1 MPTDTTSQH
10 TTSLF
15 QRIKP
20 LQRIGIATIIAVLFT
35 LAVECKGNPYFAS
48 LVIIDVFAAIYLF
61 LCWIVLLTMPISI
74 IRRNAAKE
82 DGSKPLVFLMII
94 ASSLA
99 GLVSVLLMILNDDD
113 SIPRPLFLTVCI
125 SGIILSWAIV
135 HTVFTFHYAHLYYS
149 GKTEG
154 GLEFPGDEKPDYL
167 DFAYFSFVIGCTFQV
182 SDVEISYRK
191 IRRQVFLHG
200 MLSFML
206 NTFVVALS
214 INIISG
220 VLNDKAEKKNTK
232 GPAPAAI
239 LYNHPCSQ
247 APLPHSSI
255 LLHDCLSHTD
265 QFL

>member
-1 MPTDTTSQH
+1 MPTDNTSH
-10 TTSLF
+10 HATPFF

-20 LQRIGIATIIAVLFT
+20 LQRIAIATIIAVLFT
-35 LAVECKGNPYFAS
+35 LMVECKGNPYFAS
-48 LVIIDVFAAIYLF
+48 LVIIDVFATVYLF
-61 LCWIVLLTMPISI
+61 LCWIVLLRMPIST
-74 IRRNAAKE
+74 IRRNASKE
-82 DGSKPLVFLMII
+82 DGSKPVVFFMII

-113 SIPRPLFLTVCI
+113 SIPRYLFLTVCI
-125 SGIILSWAIV
+125 SGIILSWGIV

-149 GKTEG
+149 GKSEG

-191 IRRQVFLHG
+191 IRRLVFLHG
-200 MLSFML
+200 MLAFML

-220 VLNDKAEKKNTK
+220 LLNDKDEKKHIK
-232 GPAPAAI
+232 DQAPAAALHI
-239 LYNHPCSQ
+239 HPCSQ

-255 LLHDCLSHTD
+255 LLHDCLFHTD
-265 QFL
+265 QSV